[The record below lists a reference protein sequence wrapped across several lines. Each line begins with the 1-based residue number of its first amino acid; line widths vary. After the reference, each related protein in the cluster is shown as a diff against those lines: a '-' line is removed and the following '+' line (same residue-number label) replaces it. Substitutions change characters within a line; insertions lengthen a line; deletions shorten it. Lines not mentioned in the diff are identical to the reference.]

1 MKKKYLWI
9 YVSFFFLFYSF
20 LVLFCNPMLSILHSE
35 YPQKISSKEK
45 IELRELIFNLKN
57 SVNEELLKKC
67 HISVDSR
74 LQPVG
79 DIQFNVLS
87 KAINACH
94 IGGVSHPE
102 NFGYIIL
109 DGVYENMAFNIE
121 IKFAKVSGTKTAYLT
136 ISTLDENGD
145 EIYGI
150 PFISKELTDWAW
162 KVNIFE

>member
-1 MKKKYLWI
+1 MKNKYIWI
-9 YVSFFFLFYSF
+9 YASFFFLICSLLILFY
-20 LVLFCNPMLSILHSE
+20 NPMHWILHSE
-35 YPQKISSKEK
+35 YPEKVSSKEK

-79 DIQFNVLS
+79 DIQFSELS
-87 KAINACH
+87 KAINASH
-94 IGGVSHPE
+94 TGGVSHPE

-109 DGVYENMAFNIE
+109 NGLYENMAFNIE
-121 IKFAKVSGTKTAYLT
+121 IKFAKVSGIKTAYLT
-136 ISTLDENGD
+136 ISTLNENGD

-162 KVNIFE
+162 KVNIFK